1 MSFSRDVR
9 HYQMTPRSL
18 QSSKFGPYARLTVAQ
33 KYNARGWVWAIG
45 YGIVIGGVW
54 FAIVA
59 FKAGAL

>member
-1 MSFSRDVR
+1 
-9 HYQMTPRSL
+9 MTPRSL